1 MAGAPA
7 SILTVSAAERS
18 LAFWSRVAICHGIKP
33 LSHPAV
39 RQPRSSDKM
48 DLIPSGAD
56 GRASLFRRPLS
67 RSRGPITHRRPC
79 MTGPRGYLLNT
90 ARRCACKPTD
100 APDWS
105 IGCEPPQGG
114 VRQKRDCMRPKKT
127 ILCVDDNEQVLS
139 VRTFLLETRGYRII
153 AVNTAQEA
161 LEVLERSLPGTLDLI
176 LCDLLMPQMDGNELV
191 RRAKQLHQG
200 LPAMIV
206 SGTVNA
212 FDRALHADVFLPK
225 GASSPAEMI
234 ERIRVLVARKRGPK
248 KAAAAASTQPAD
260 ISSFAHATAS

>member
-1 MAGAPA
+1 
-7 SILTVSAAERS
+7 
-18 LAFWSRVAICHGIKP
+18 
-33 LSHPAV
+33 
-39 RQPRSSDKM
+39 
-48 DLIPSGAD
+48 
-56 GRASLFRRPLS
+56 
-67 RSRGPITHRRPC
+67 
-79 MTGPRGYLLNT
+79 
-90 ARRCACKPTD
+90 
-100 APDWS
+100 
-105 IGCEPPQGG
+105 
-114 VRQKRDCMRPKKT
+114 MRPKKT

-139 VRTFLLETRGYRII
+139 VRTFLLETRGYRIV

-191 RRAKQLHQG
+191 RRAKQLHPG

-212 FDRALHADVFLPK
+212 FDRALNADVFLPK

-248 KAAAAASTQPAD
+248 KAIPPAPTQPAD
-260 ISSFAHATAS
+260 VSSFAHATAS

>member
-1 MAGAPA
+1 
-7 SILTVSAAERS
+7 
-18 LAFWSRVAICHGIKP
+18 
-33 LSHPAV
+33 
-39 RQPRSSDKM
+39 
-48 DLIPSGAD
+48 
-56 GRASLFRRPLS
+56 
-67 RSRGPITHRRPC
+67 
-79 MTGPRGYLLNT
+79 
-90 ARRCACKPTD
+90 
-100 APDWS
+100 
-105 IGCEPPQGG
+105 
-114 VRQKRDCMRPKKT
+114 MRPKKT

-139 VRTFLLETRGYRII
+139 VRTFLLETRGYRIV

-161 LEVLERSLPGTLDLI
+161 LEVLERSLPGTLDLV

-191 RRAKQLHQG
+191 RRAKQLHPG

-248 KAAAAASTQPAD
+248 KSTISASTKPAD
-260 ISSFAHATAS
+260 QAAFVHATAS